1 MLNGKPAAGVRAC
14 LICERYC
21 RGMRGCGRGC
31 PDFVWGC
38 LEGGVLGGGQR
49 PPAAVSAAEPHRPA
63 NRQRTDYDV
72 VTYLPR

>member
-31 PDFVWGC
+31 PDFVWGMFGRRAGDWLTVC
-38 LEGGVLGGGQR
+38 W
-49 PPAAVSAAEPHRPA
+49 AVGLCRPA